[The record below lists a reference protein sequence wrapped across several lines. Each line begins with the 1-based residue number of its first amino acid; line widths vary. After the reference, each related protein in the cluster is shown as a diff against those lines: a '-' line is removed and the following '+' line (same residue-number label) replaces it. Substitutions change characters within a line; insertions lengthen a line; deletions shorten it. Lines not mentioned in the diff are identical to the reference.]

1 MAERIPVQAV
11 QVNGFTM
18 EYCRFGSGE
27 KNLVVLPG
35 LSIQSVLASASAVA
49 QAYRIFTEDYTVWM
63 FDRRKELTR
72 PYTAAEAARDTA
84 LALRA
89 AGIDRAVLY
98 GVSYGGM
105 TAMEIAVREP
115 DLVEKLI
122 LASACADVG
131 EDQFRIFENW
141 LRLAEAGDAGGLYL
155 AFAELLYP
163 RETYEKL
170 RGLLSA
176 MAESVTEEEL
186 EKFRILAEGIRGFSA
201 TEALGRI
208 HCPVLA
214 LGDKQDRVFGASVE
228 ETARRMSGKP
238 GFDSYL
244 YDGYGHAVYDTAPD
258 FRERA
263 LRWLK

>member
-1 MAERIPVQAV
+1 MSERLK
-11 QVNGFTM
+11 G
-18 EYCRFGSGE
+18 
-27 KNLVVLPG
+27 
-35 LSIQSVLASASAVA
+35 
-49 QAYRIFTEDYTVWM
+49 
-63 FDRRKELTR
+63 
-72 PYTAAEAARDTA
+72 YTALITGGSSGLGFEMAKALLGQGATVVIAAR
-84 LALRA
+84 
-89 AGIDRAVLY
+89 G
-98 GVSYGGM
+98 
-105 TAMEIAVREP
+105 RER
-115 DLVEKLI
+115 LEK
-122 LASACADVG
+122 AREA
-131 EDQFRIFENW
+131 
-141 LRLAEAGDAGGLYL
+141 LAEAGDAGGLYL

-170 RGLLSA
+170 RGLLGA